1 MLSVRSMG
9 SAILFDFNGVIIDDE
24 PQHCEALIATLAEY
38 GYPLDRETYY
48 RDYLGFDDRECF
60 RFTFARNGN
69 HVEPGRIAAAIERK
83 NEHYLQAIGANM
95 RLVPGAAEFVAAA
108 AEDGHRLAIV
118 SGALRREIELVLD
131 LAGLQRHFSAIVSAE
146 DVSACKPDP
155 QGFNRAREALGL
167 TPGRCVVVE
176 DSLPGLAAARAAGL
190 RCAMLTTSH
199 AEDALAAGDA
209 VWPDFVGRSPRELPW
224 AHG

>member
-1 MLSVRSMG
+1 MG

-60 RFTFARNGN
+60 RFTFAHDGDE
-69 HVEPGRIAAAIERK
+69 VEPGRIAEAVERK
-83 NEHYLQAIGANM
+83 NEHYLRAIGAGM
-95 RLVPGAAEFVAAA
+95 RLVPGASEFVAAA
-108 AEDGHRLAIV
+108 AGEGHRLAIV
-118 SGALRREIELVLD
+118 SGALRREIELVLELAD
-131 LAGLQRHFSAIVSAE
+131 LRRHFSAIVSAE
-146 DVSACKPDP
+146 DVSSCKPDP
-155 QGFNRAREALGL
+155 EGFNRAREALGL
-167 TPGRCVVVE
+167 PLGRCVVVE

-199 AEDALAAGDA
+199 AEEALAEGDM
-209 VWPDFVGRSPRELPW
+209 VWRDFVGRSPRDLPW
-224 AHG
+224 AHE

>member
-1 MLSVRSMG
+1 MV

-24 PQHCEALIATLAEY
+24 PQHCDALIATLAEY

-60 RFTFARNGN
+60 RFTFARNGDA
-69 HVEPGRIAAAIERK
+69 VDTARIAEAIERK
-83 NEHYLQAIGANM
+83 NEHYLRAIRADM
-95 RLVPGAAEFVAAA
+95 RLVPGAEEFVAAA
-108 AEDGHRLAIV
+108 AAEGHRLAIV
-118 SGALRREIELVLD
+118 SGALRREIELVLE
-131 LAGLQRHFSAIVSAE
+131 LAGLRHHFGEIVSAE

-167 TPGRCVVVE
+167 PAGRCVVVE

-209 VWPDFVGRSPRELPW
+209 VWRDFVGRAPRDLPW
-224 AHG
+224 ANG